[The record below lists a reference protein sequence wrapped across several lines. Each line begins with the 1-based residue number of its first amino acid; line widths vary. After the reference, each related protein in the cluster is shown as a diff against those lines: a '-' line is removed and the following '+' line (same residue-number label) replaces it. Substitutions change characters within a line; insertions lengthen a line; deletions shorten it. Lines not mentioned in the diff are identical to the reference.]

1 MSTLTAARLAGCSLG
16 LALGLVLGTGC
27 NDHPLGGGY
36 DDGPQI
42 DERGISVPVPPPSL
56 TAEPVQRVVID
67 GDLGISNP
75 EAGTRV
81 FVFDLDGVGQGLFDE
96 VAPDGTFHLEGFE
109 LDLTMNCLE
118 VWSEEPG
125 AYGKESVHSFF
136 TASIDVDDQGVVTTQ
151 YFNGC

>member
-96 VAPDGTFHLEGFE
+96 VAATGSLRVLRRRP
-109 LDLTMNCLE
+109 
-118 VWSEEPG
+118 
-125 AYGKESVHSFF
+125 
-136 TASIDVDDQGVVTTQ
+136 
-151 YFNGC
+151 